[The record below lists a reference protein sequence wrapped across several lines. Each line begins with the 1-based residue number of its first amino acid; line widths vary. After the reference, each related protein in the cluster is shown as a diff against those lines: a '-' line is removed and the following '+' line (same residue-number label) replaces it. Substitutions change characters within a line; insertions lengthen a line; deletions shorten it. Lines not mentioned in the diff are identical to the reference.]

1 MRRTWLN
8 PGKEYE
14 PKTKSQPNKHIMER
28 SFCDSSNSMMHWV
41 HLSHGASC
49 EGSFFHCTTA
59 PAPFPSKHL
68 RLCGHPDFFQ
78 LLRWPVQRSC
88 EELKIEIKSIKIDRF
103 RCSYLFLGTTFT
115 VASQDAPAA
124 REMGSHSTLSTSKNW
139 SSTNFYQF
147 LLRSV
152 SLFSSAT

>member
-1 MRRTWLN
+1 MNQKPNLN
-8 PGKEYE
+8 QTNISWREVPVIQATQWYTGY
-14 PKTKSQPNKHIMER
+14 TCLM
-28 SFCDSSNSMMHWV
+28 
-41 HLSHGASC
+41 GASC